1 MRRAC
6 NRRAARVF
14 SRAFN
19 YHDFP
24 VTEVTNTGATPPEE
38 APRVWVWRGVRAGM
52 TSLQGI
58 VLFAG
63 FIGFGG
69 LIRDIGF
76 PLGAALLSTILVW
89 ALPAQLLIVGG
100 FAAGSPAPVIALAVG
115 LSSVRFFPIVASI
128 MPMIRG
134 KSGLGTQLFASH
146 FVAVSAWVESI
157 RLIPPLPAHARM
169 PFFLGLSNYFLWG
182 SVVTTV
188 IGYLLAGTLPQAL
201 ANGLVFLTPISF
213 LLQLIR
219 NARDLVDRLAL
230 VLGLALTPVFAQFGG
245 SLDLLWIGLI
255 GGFAAY
261 GIARWKRIR
270 A

>member
-1 MRRAC
+1 
-6 NRRAARVF
+6 V
-14 SRAFN
+14 SRSAIN
-19 YHDFP
+19 S
-24 VTEVTNTGATPPEE
+24 ATPPADAPEE
-38 APRVWVWRGVRAGM
+38 NPRVWFWRGVKAGLF
-52 TSLQGI
+52 SVQGA

-69 LIRDIGF
+69 LIRDVGF

-100 FAAGSPAPVIALAVG
+100 VAAGSPAPVIALAVG

-134 KSGLGTQLFASH
+134 KSSLGTQLFASH

-157 RLIPPLPAHARM
+157 RLLPPLPVNARM
-169 PFFLGLSNYFLWG
+169 PFFLGLSNFFLWG
-182 SVVTTV
+182 SVVTTI
-188 IGYLLAGTLPQAL
+188 IGYLLAGTLPQSL

-219 NARDLVDRLAL
+219 NARDLVDRSAL
-230 VLGLALTPVFAQFGG
+230 LLGLALTPVFAQFGG
-245 SLDLLWIGLI
+245 SLDLLWIGAI
-255 GGFAAY
+255 GGAAAY
-261 GIARWKRIR
+261 AIGRWKRAR
-270 A
+270 G

>member
-1 MRRAC
+1 VFCRATC
-6 NRRAARVF
+6 NAR
-14 SRAFN
+14 
-19 YHDFP
+19 DFP
-24 VTEVTNTGATPPEE
+24 VSETTDNGATPSAAAPEE
-38 APRVWVWRGVRAGM
+38 PARVWFWRGVRAAT
-52 TSLQGI
+52 TSVQGI

-69 LIRDIGF
+69 LIRDVGF
-76 PLGAALLSTILVW
+76 PLGAALLSTIIVW

-134 KSGLGTQLFASH
+134 KSGLGTQLYASH

-157 RLIPPLPAHARM
+157 RLIPPLPMHARM

-188 IGYLLAGTLPQAL
+188 IGYFLAGTLPQAL
-201 ANGLVFLTPISF
+201 VNGLVFLTPISF

-219 NARDLVDRLAL
+219 NSRDAFDWSAL
-230 VLGLALTPVFAQFGG
+230 LLGLALTPVIAQFGG
-245 SLDLLWIGLI
+245 SLDLLWIGAIGGVGAYLI
-255 GGFAAY
+255 GRWRR
-261 GIARWKRIR
+261 ARI
-270 A
+270 

>member
-1 MRRAC
+1 LSDSL
-6 NRRAARVF
+6 N
-14 SRAFN
+14 S
-19 YHDFP
+19 
-24 VTEVTNTGATPPEE
+24 GATAPEE
-38 APRVWVWRGVRAGM
+38 APRVWFWRGVRAGVF
-52 TSLQGI
+52 SVQGI

-69 LIRDIGF
+69 LIRDVGF

-100 FAAGSPAPVIALAVG
+100 FAAATPAPVIALAVG

-134 KSGLGTQLFASH
+134 KSGLGTQLYASH

-157 RLIPPLPAHARM
+157 RLMPALPVHARM

-188 IGYLLAGTLPQAL
+188 IGHLLAGTLPQAL

-219 NARDLVDRLAL
+219 NARDVFDWSAL
-230 VLGLALTPVFAQFGG
+230 LLGLALTPAFAQFGG
-245 SLDLLWIGLI
+245 SLDLLWIGII
-255 GGFAAY
+255 GGGAAY
-261 GIARWKRIR
+261 AIGRWKRVR
-270 A
+270 T

>member
-1 MRRAC
+1 MTEQAQ
-6 NRRAARVF
+6 NGAVPPADAPEESARVWF
-14 SRAFN
+14 
-19 YHDFP
+19 
-24 VTEVTNTGATPPEE
+24 
-38 APRVWVWRGVRAGM
+38 WRGAKAGLF
-52 TSLQGI
+52 SVQGI

-63 FIGFGG
+63 FVGFGG

-76 PLGAALLSTILVW
+76 PLGAALLSTVVVW

-134 KSGLGTQLFASH
+134 RSGLGTQLFASH

-157 RLIPPLPAHARM
+157 RLVPPLPVYARM

-230 VLGLALTPVFAQFGG
+230 IFGLALTPVVAQFGG
-245 SLDLLWIGLI
+245 SLDLLWIGAI
-255 GGFAAY
+255 AGGAAY
-261 GIARWKRIR
+261 AIGRWQRTR

>member
-1 MRRAC
+1 MSEPA
-6 NRRAARVF
+6 
-14 SRAFN
+14 
-19 YHDFP
+19 
-24 VTEVTNTGATPPEE
+24 NTGATPPEE
-38 APRVWVWRGVRAGM
+38 APRVWFWRGVRAGVF
-52 TSLQGI
+52 SVQGA

-69 LIRDIGF
+69 LIRDVGF
-76 PLGAALLSTILVW
+76 PLGAALLSTIIVW

-100 FAAGSPAPVIALAVG
+100 FAAGSSAPVIALAVG
-115 LSSVRFFPIVASI
+115 LSSVRFFPIVASLL
-128 MPMIRG
+128 PMIRG
-134 KSGLGTQLFASH
+134 KSGLGTQLYASH

-157 RLIPPLPAHARM
+157 RLIPALPVYARM

-201 ANGLVFLTPISF
+201 ANGLIFLTPISF

-219 NARDLVDRLAL
+219 NSRDLVDWLAL
-230 VLGLALTPVFAQFGG
+230 ILGLALTPVFAQFGG
-245 SLDLLWIGLI
+245 AFDLLWIGMI
-255 GGFAAY
+255 GGGAAY
-261 GIARWKRIR
+261 GIGRWRRKR

>member
-1 MRRAC
+1 LSESA
-6 NRRAARVF
+6 
-14 SRAFN
+14 
-19 YHDFP
+19 
-24 VTEVTNTGATPPEE
+24 NTGATPPEE
-38 APRVWVWRGVRAGM
+38 APRVWFWRGVRAGFF
-52 TSLQGI
+52 SVQGA

-69 LIRDIGF
+69 LIRDVGF
-76 PLGAALLSTILVW
+76 PLGAALLSTIFVW

-157 RLIPPLPAHARM
+157 RLIPPLPVDARM

-188 IGYLLAGTLPQAL
+188 VGYLLAGTLPQAL

-219 NARDLVDRLAL
+219 NARDLVDRAAL
-230 VLGLALTPVFAQFGG
+230 LLGLALTPVFALFGG
-245 SLDLLWIGLI
+245 SLDLLWIGAI
-255 GGFAAY
+255 GGGAAY
-261 GIARWKRIR
+261 AIGRWRR
-270 A
+270 AKT